1 MYSRYRVLNNDLG
14 WGHFVG
20 RGGGLSRRAKMGDM
34 KQKGH
39 AGKGS
44 GRIRRRTLTRRRRT
58 RERRGENKEEQRV
71 ERIQ

>member
-1 MYSRYRVLNNDLG
+1 MGALRG
-14 WGHFVG
+14 EG
-20 RGGGLSRRAKMGDM
+20 RRIIKEGKEGDM

-39 AGKGS
+39 AGKVS
-44 GRIRRRTLTRRRRT
+44 GRIRRRTLMRRRRT